1 MPDRS
6 PPPRQQSLF
15 GSPEPDP
22 PARAKQRRATGVQPQ
37 PVEDDL
43 QALAA
48 SLPPNLRLGTSS
60 WSFPGWRG
68 LVYTEASPAGKLASE
83 GLAAYAQ
90 HPLHRTVGVDRTFYA
105 PIGEATFA
113 GYAAAV
119 PAEFRF
125 LVKAW
130 SDVTSPTRQHPQ
142 PGPSPH
148 HLDAGVARDRVLG
161 PAVGGLGDKLGV
173 VLFQFP
179 PQGEAATSAPERF
192 AERLQAFFAT
202 LRTAVP
208 NAPLAVELRDPS
220 LLHPATVAALQSC
233 GVQHCFA
240 IHAAMPGLL
249 RQRDLVPLERLPSGP
264 LTIRWMLQPGL
275 RYQQAQQRFD
285 PFDQLAAPDPH
296 SRSAIAE
303 LIVAAVPLGKEVL
316 VVANNKAEGCA
327 PRSLVELAREV
338 RSRLAAGSGTP
349 AAHATVS
356 PPPAAG

>member
-1 MPDRS
+1 
-6 PPPRQQSLF
+6 
-15 GSPEPDP
+15 
-22 PARAKQRRATGVQPQ
+22 VQPQ
-37 PVEDDL
+37 PVDDEL
-43 QALAA
+43 RALAA
-48 SLPPNLRLGTSS
+48 SLPRNLRLGTSS

-68 LVYTEASPAGKLASE
+68 LVYTEASPKGKLASE

-90 HPLHRTVGVDRTFYA
+90 HPLLRSVGIDRTFYA

-113 GYAAAV
+113 GYAAVV
-119 PAEFRF
+119 PDDFRF

-130 SDVTSPTRQHPQ
+130 SDVTSPTREHPK

-148 HLDAGVARDRVLG
+148 HLDASVARDRVLG
-161 PAVGGLGDKLGV
+161 PALAGLGGKLGV

-179 PQGEAATSAPERF
+179 PQGDAATSAPERF
-192 AERLQAFFAT
+192 AERLQTFFAA
-202 LRTAVP
+202 LRSEAP

-249 RQRDLVPLERLPSGP
+249 RQRDLVPLATTPNGP

-296 SRSAIAE
+296 SRSAIAD
-303 LIVAAVPLGKEVL
+303 LIVAAMPLGKEIL
-316 VVANNKAEGCA
+316 VVANNKAEGSA
-327 PRSLVELAREV
+327 PHSVVELAREV
-338 RSRLAAGSGTP
+338 QSRLAASAATP

-356 PPPAAG
+356 PPPTSG